1 MSKTYNNRLTFAT
14 LPRTER
20 GKPLVL
26 GADPKG
32 KTFLYTNGNSVII
45 RDLAKPEIADVYT
58 EHSCPVLVAKYSP
71 SGFYISSADKSGKL
85 RIWDT
90 VNTEHILKNEYQPIS
105 GPIYD
110 IAWSA
115 DSQVWYIHKILGIF
129 QIISLLITSYNTSH
143 NLDICI
149 LNFRESS
156 VLVKAERNSDM

>member
-115 DSQVWYIHKILGIF
+115 DSQVGYIDKILGIF
-129 QIISLLITSYNTSH
+129 QTISKLHITLLLTWIK
-143 NLDICI
+143 CI